1 MGGLFHARV
10 WELLC
15 GGNVSK
21 CVNLC
26 RKSKVKLI
34 LKAQSCE
41 LLGEEEQ
48 IRA

>member
-1 MGGLFHARV
+1 MQGFGSFSV
-10 WELLC
+10 EVTC
-15 GGNVSK
+15 EQM
-21 CVNLC
+21 CDPC

-34 LKAQSCE
+34 LKAQSSE